1 MKNAT
6 SHNIFLVGPMGVG
19 KTTIGRQLARELD
32 KTFYDS
38 DHEIEARTGADIPL
52 IFDLEGEQ
60 GFRKREQDVIDELTE
75 LENIVLAT
83 GGGAVLSEA
92 NRNRLTQRGMVVY
105 LQSDLDS
112 LLERTHKDRNRPL
125 LHSDEPPDTIL
136 RRLLQ
141 EREPFYLQVADFVID
156 TGQNS
161 IRNVIKAIIDRL

>member
-32 KTFYDS
+32 KNFYDS
-38 DHEIEARTGADIPL
+38 DHEIVARTGADIPL

-60 GFRKREQDVIDELTE
+60 GFRKREQETIEDLTQ

-92 NRNRLTQRGMVVY
+92 NRSRLADRGMVIY

-125 LHSDEPPDTIL
+125 LHADEPPDTIL
-136 RRLLQ
+136 RRLLEQ
-141 EREPFYLQVADFVID
+141 REPLYLDVADFEIH
-156 TGQNS
+156 TGHNS
-161 IRNVIKAIIDRL
+161 IRSVIKAIIDRL